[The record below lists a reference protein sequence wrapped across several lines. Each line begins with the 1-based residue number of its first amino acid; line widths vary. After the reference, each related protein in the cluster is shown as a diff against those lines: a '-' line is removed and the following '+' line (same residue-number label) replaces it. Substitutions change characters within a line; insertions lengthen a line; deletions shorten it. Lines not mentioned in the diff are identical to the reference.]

1 MIGRRRVAALA
12 ALALAA
18 AACTGGPTTTG
29 ANGPSDPGTNQP
41 VSTSTSACRVGVAWE
56 NRMSSR
62 WATWDE
68 PALRNAL
75 ETAGAAYVATDAA
88 ASAETQLSDVDH
100 LIAQGVR
107 VLVINA
113 VDRDAILPAVARAT
127 SQGIAV
133 IAYDRLIDDP
143 QVLYL
148 SFDNV
153 EVGRMQARAVLSAA
167 PKGNYVFMKG
177 DRGDANSDFLR
188 SGQEEVLKAAVSGGD
203 VTVVGDTYVDSWEPA
218 VAHVEMIRFL
228 GATGDKVDAVLAE
241 NDGLAD
247 GIMAAL
253 EEHHLAGRVALSGQD
268 GDPTGL
274 NRVALG
280 TQTVDVWKDARL
292 LGKAAASAAVELCAS
307 TAVGKVTGVST
318 FDTPKGNSVSSIL
331 LKPEAIT
338 RDNLK
343 DVIDAGWIAAD
354 ALCRGVKA
362 GSVTACP

>member
-1 MIGRRRVAALA
+1 MIGRGRGVALWALA
-12 ALALAA
+12 VAV

-29 ANGPSDPGTNQP
+29 SNDPSHAATNPP
-41 VSTSTSACRVGVAWE
+41 VSMPTSACLVGVSWE
-56 NRMSSR
+56 DRTSSR
-62 WATWDE
+62 WAAWDE
-68 PALRNAL
+68 PSIRKAL

-88 ASAETQLSDVDH
+88 ASAATQLSDVDH
-100 LIAQGVR
+100 LIAEGVR

-113 VDRDAILPAVARAT
+113 ADREAILPAVASAT

-177 DRGDANSDFLR
+177 DQGDANSDFLR
-188 SGQEEVLKAAVSGGD
+188 SGQAEVLKAAISGGD
-203 VTVVGDTYVDSWEPA
+203 VTVVGETYVDGWEPA
-218 VAHVEMIRFL
+218 VANVDMIRFL
-228 GATGDKVDAVLAE
+228 DATGDKVAAVLAE

-247 GIMAAL
+247 GIMVAID
-253 EEHHLAGRVALSGQD
+253 EHHLAGKVAISGQD

-292 LGKAAASAAVELCAS
+292 LGKAAAAAALELCS
-307 TAVGKVTGVST
+307 GTPVQDVTGTGT
-318 FDTPKGNSVSSIL
+318 FDTPRGNKVSSIL

-338 RDNLK
+338 RDNLT
-343 DVIDAGWIAAD
+343 DVIGAGWIEASAV
-354 ALCRGVKA
+354 CQGVQPKTVA
-362 GSVTACP
+362 GCP